1 MISLLIAFAVLIVGY
16 CIYSRVAEKAFG
28 VDGRLTPAVA
38 INDGVDCVPMKTWKA
53 FLVQLLN
60 IAGTGPIFG
69 ALMGAVF
76 GPVVFLWIVFGSILG
91 GAVHDYMSGMISSR
105 HGGASI
111 AELSGTYLGKVA
123 KWVMRIFSVVLLVLC
138 GTVFVTSPAALL
150 AKLVPVPWMNGTFWA
165 IFILVYYLLAILL
178 PIDKLIGKLYP
189 VFGVLL
195 IVMAAA
201 VLGGIAFSG
210 GKYVIPEL
218 TLDNLHPTG
227 TPVWPYMFITVA
239 CGAVSG
245 FHATQSPMVAKC
257 ILNERVGRKVFYGA
271 MISESVIALVWAAAG
286 VAFYGTTQLLN
297 EALAGGAS
305 NVVYEISTGVLGVFG
320 GVLAV
325 AGVIVC
331 PITSG
336 DTAFRG
342 ARLIL
347 AETFRLDQKKIRNR
361 LLITIPLLAV
371 GGLLTWFAIANDNG
385 FGIIWRYFSWSN
397 QTLAMIALW
406 VATAYLVRKGRYR
419 FGSLLTALPATF
431 MSAVSMTYILAASEG
446 FRLPTRVAY
455 PIGGAFAGA
464 LFVVYVVLWAYC
476 ARRRLIE
483 PVEPADLDEETD
495 SAPTFD
501 EGITAEIASDEV
513 AAETPAPALGDQEA
527 VSSVEDIE

>member
-16 CIYSRVAEKAFG
+16 LIYGRVTEKIFAP
-28 VDGRLTPAVA
+28 DDRKTPAIA

-105 HGGASI
+105 HEGSSI
-111 AELSGTYLGKVA
+111 AELSGTYIGKAV
-123 KWVMRIFSVVLLVLC
+123 KWIMRVFSVVLLVLC
-138 GTVFVTSPAALL
+138 GTVFVTSPAGLL
-150 AKLVPVPWMNGTFWA
+150 DKLTPDWMNGTFWA
-165 IFILVYYLLAILL
+165 VIILVYYLLATLL

-189 VFGVLL
+189 IFGILL

-201 VLGGIAFSG
+201 VIGGIIFSG

-218 TLDNLHPTG
+218 TLENLHPDG
-227 TPVWPYMFITVA
+227 TPIWPYMFITVA

-245 FHATQSPMVAKC
+245 FHATQSPMIAKC
-257 ILNERVGRKVFYGA
+257 IKTEKEGRKIFYGA

-286 VAFYGTTQLLN
+286 VSFYGTTQLLN
-297 EALAGGAS
+297 EALASGAS
-305 NVVYEISTGVLGVFG
+305 NVVYEISTGVLGLFG

-325 AGVIVC
+325 AGVIIC

-336 DTAFRG
+336 DTAFRS

-347 AETFRLDQKKIRNR
+347 AETFKLNQKKIYNR
-361 LLITIPLLAV
+361 LIITIPLLV
-371 GGLLTWFAIANDNG
+371 IGGLLTWFAIANDSG
-385 FGIIWRYFSWSN
+385 FQIVWRYFSWSN

-406 VATAYLVRKGRYR
+406 VATAYLLKKGKYR
-419 FGSLLTALPATF
+419 FGSLLTAFPTTF
-431 MSAVSMTYILAASEG
+431 MTAVCITYLLISKEG
-446 FRLPTRVAY
+446 FQLSQTISYISGIAVASVLFIIY
-455 PIGGAFAGA
+455 LIFLVIRTKKHNKNKCGG
-464 LFVVYVVLWAYC
+464 
-476 ARRRLIE
+476 
-483 PVEPADLDEETD
+483 
-495 SAPTFD
+495 S
-501 EGITAEIASDEV
+501 
-513 AAETPAPALGDQEA
+513 
-527 VSSVEDIE
+527 